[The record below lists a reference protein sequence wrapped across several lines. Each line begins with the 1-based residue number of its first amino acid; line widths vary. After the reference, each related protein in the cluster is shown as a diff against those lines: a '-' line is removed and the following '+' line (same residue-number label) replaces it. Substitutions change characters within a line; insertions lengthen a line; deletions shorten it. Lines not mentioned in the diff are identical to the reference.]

1 MANEY
6 VAYLKGKVD
15 MSPML
20 SRMNA
25 ALAEEWRA
33 YARLVAAYEAMLAR
47 RRSAPDADDTD
58 YLARTVLC

>member
-1 MANEY
+1 MAKEC
-6 VAYLKGKVD
+6 VAYLKDKID
-15 MSPML
+15 MSAML
-20 SRMNA
+20 SRLNA

-47 RRSAPDADDTD
+47 RRRTPDADDAD

>member
-1 MANEY
+1 MAKEY
-6 VAYLKGKVD
+6 VAHLKDKID
-15 MSPML
+15 MSAML

-47 RRSAPDADDTD
+47 RRRTPDADDTD
-58 YLARTVLC
+58 FLARTALC

>member
-6 VAYLKGKVD
+6 VAYLKEKMD
-15 MSPML
+15 MSSML

-47 RRSAPDADDTD
+47 RGSG
-58 YLARTVLC
+58 LC